1 MTAVRNVFMTLLNFT
16 RLPERV
22 FLDNAPSCMLLFNQ
36 VYCLSLYA
44 AVLSELLNLLG
55 LGRYM

>member
-1 MTAVRNVFMTLLNFT
+1 MTLLNFT